1 MQEDKRQRRTLITGI
16 GALAMQASLVSLQ
29 GCGGDGTDG
38 SAPPPPPPPG
48 GNADT
53 TPPTVLTVFPGNGAE
68 TSDLGVR
75 ILVTFSES
83 VDASSL
89 STTAFVVTNASSGA
103 AVAGSVSVSGASA
116 TFAPSAALSAGATYQ
131 VRVTTAA
138 RDLAGNALAAA
149 FTSNFSTAAAAV
161 LPTLGAHGLAFKN
174 DGPTGSSVTV
184 QLGTTQA
191 SRSTILVCVGRGIIS
206 SHRIPTDTKGNSY
219 SQLDSAHAYVPRWPN
234 SGTALYASALS
245 TGGAAHAVTVGNS
258 TTPTDEVTAAVVEVR
273 SGGNISVAWN
283 EVQSG
288 DPVQSLSITTAGPA
302 TLVAFWWGDA
312 DGSVA
317 HTATPGNGF
326 TRIDAVLAAG
336 SLVQC
341 AVATREVQGGGTYS
355 VAWTATPQQGAQLW
369 LVAVQASP

>member
-1 MQEDKRQRRTLITGI
+1 MQKHKRQRRKLITGI
-16 GALAMQASLVSLQ
+16 GALALQGSLVSLP
-29 GCGGDGTDG
+29 GCGGDGTNG
-38 SAPPPPPPPG
+38 SAPPPPG

-83 VDASSL
+83 LDAGSL
-89 STTAFVVTNASSGA
+89 STAAFVLTNASSGA
-103 AVAGSVSVSGASA
+103 AVAGSISVSGASA
-116 TFAPSAALSAGATYQ
+116 TFVPSAALSAGTTYQ

-138 RDLAGNALAAA
+138 RDLAGNALASA
-149 FTSNFSTAAAAV
+149 FASSFSTAAAV

-206 SHRIPTDTKGNSY
+206 SHRVPTDTKGNSY
-219 SQLDSAHAYVPRWPN
+219 SQLDSTHAYVPRWPN

-258 TTPTDEVTAAVVEVR
+258 TTPTDEVTAAAVEVR

-341 AVATREVQGGGTYS
+341 AVATREAQGGGTYS